1 MKPDVRTSAAFIF
14 TMYSNYIN
22 LFEKMICV
30 AFRLCSVALE
40 SESVHPSMLCFSE
53 KINILSVILTYF
65 PHYSMAVIFYH
76 CLCNHS
82 NIYSLPEAS
91 NYQCK
96 HFDAVRCFQSVYRWG
111 WWRFALLLSSI
122 QDSLCFLQH
131 SQPLSFVRLLTP
143 VTLTPFISSVLS
155 SVESFWI

>member
-65 PHYSMAVIFYH
+65 PHYSMAATFYFSYFIIVFAIIVTFTV
-76 CLCNHS
+76 CLKHLITSANILMLSGASSQSTGEDDEGLLFFSAAFRIHYVFS
-82 NIYSLPEAS
+82 NI
-91 NYQCK
+91 
-96 HFDAVRCFQSVYRWG
+96 
-111 WWRFALLLSSI
+111 
-122 QDSLCFLQH
+122 H
-131 SQPLSFVRLLTP
+131 SR
-143 VTLTPFISSVLS
+143 
-155 SVESFWI
+155 